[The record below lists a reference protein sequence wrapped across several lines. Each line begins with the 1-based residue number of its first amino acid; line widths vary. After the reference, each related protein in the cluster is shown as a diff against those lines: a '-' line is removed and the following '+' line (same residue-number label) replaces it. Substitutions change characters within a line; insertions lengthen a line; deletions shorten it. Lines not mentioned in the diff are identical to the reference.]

1 VSDAPLRYG
10 IIGTGM
16 MGCEHIRNLRLLPG
30 VEVAAIA
37 DPHPASLAAG
47 RLAAGREVESYADP
61 RELLRSAPRL
71 DAVVVASPNFTHYEV
86 LRAVFETDLHVLVEK
101 PICTEVDDCLRV
113 AEASEKHSGIVWV
126 GMEYRYMRPLAR
138 LVDEVHAGAI
148 GRLCMLAIREHR
160 FPFLRKVGDWNR
172 FNRFTGG
179 TLVEKCCHFFD
190 LMNLIVRQRPV
201 RVYASGGA
209 DVNHRDERYAG
220 ETPDILDNAYA
231 IVDFAEGARALLDLC
246 MFAENARNE
255 LEIAATGD
263 RGKAEA
269 FVPEQTLLL
278 TRRDRDEPTRISFP
292 TDTRLAQAGAHHGST
307 FFEHLAFRDAIR
319 AGGAPVVSARD
330 GALAVAMGAA
340 AERSVREGRPVALAE
355 YGL

>member
-1 VSDAPLRYG
+1 MSDAPLRYA

-37 DPHPASLAAG
+37 DPHPTSLAAG

-101 PICTEVDDCLRV
+101 PLCTEVDDCLRV
-113 AEASEKHSGIVWV
+113 AEASEKHAGIVWV

-148 GRLCMLAIREHR
+148 GRLRMLAIREHR

-172 FNRFTGG
+172 FNRHTGG

-190 LMNLIVRQRPV
+190 LMNLITEQRPTQ
-201 RVYASGGA
+201 VYGSGGI
-209 DVNHRDERYAG
+209 DVNHLDERYDG
-220 ETPDILDNAYA
+220 ETPDILDNAYV
-231 IVDFAEGARALLDLC
+231 IVDFDRGARGLLDLC
-246 MFAENARNE
+246 MFAENSTHE
-255 LEIAATGD
+255 MEIVATGD

-269 FVPEQTLLL
+269 FLPPHELVL
-278 TRRDRDEPTRISFP
+278 TRRDRTERATIQFP
-292 TDTRLAQAGAHHGST
+292 LDAQARELGAHHGAT
-307 FFEHLAFRDAIR
+307 LFEHLAFRDAIQSC
-319 AGGAPVVSARD
+319 GKPIVGVED
-330 GALAVAMGAA
+330 GALV
-340 AERSVREGRPVALAE
+340 
-355 YGL
+355 